1 MDDIIPPSRKELEEA
16 LGLSDEILRNTEL
29 NEITLS
35 AIALKASR
43 LARLLNDFDYQQA
56 FEYEASGY
64 PSDPDGVQPNV
75 WKIAQLSGRVRL
87 SKEKDADEPTEKA
100 YLQSISALQNAIDVS
115 ESALAA
121 AKDPNVSVSSANPHQ
136 HLQQPSGNF
145 HERRIIRESLAI
157 ATKHLAERRAFIHQ
171 YVSRK
176 HYELKFSGIAEDI
189 FSRKREQVDGSI
201 GKIVPKAVQKLSAI
215 YENLRSENPEDWSN
229 AVHGCR
235 RMLQDLADA
244 ISPPADDRTVEE
256 NGKKKVVKMGP
267 DNYINRLI
275 FFIETHATS
284 ERFTSV
290 VGSHLKFIGER
301 LDSIFE
307 AAQKGS
313 HSVISSQQEADR
325 YVVYT
330 YLLVGDIL
338 SLQQA

>member
-1 MDDIIPPSRKELEEA
+1 MDDIIPPSRKALEEA

-64 PSDPDGVQPNV
+64 PSDPDGVQPDV
-75 WKIAQLSGRVRL
+75 WKIAQFSGRVHL

-115 ESALAA
+115 QSALAA

-145 HERRIIRESLAI
+145 HERRIIRESVAI

-171 YVSRK
+171 YASRK

-275 FFIETHATS
+275 FFIETHAAS

>member
-1 MDDIIPPSRKELEEA
+1 MDDIIPPSRKALEEA

-64 PSDPDGVQPNV
+64 PSDPDGVQPDV
-75 WKIAQLSGRVRL
+75 WKVAQLSGRVHL
-87 SKEKDADEPTEKA
+87 SKEKDTDEPTEKA

-115 ESALAA
+115 QSALAA

-145 HERRIIRESLAI
+145 HERRIIRESVAI

-171 YVSRK
+171 YASRK

>member
-1 MDDIIPPSRKELEEA
+1 MDDIIPPSRKALEEA

-64 PSDPDGVQPNV
+64 PSDPDGVQPDV
-75 WKIAQLSGRVRL
+75 WKVAQLSGRVHL
-87 SKEKDADEPTEKA
+87 SKEKDTDEPTEKA
-100 YLQSISALQNAIDVS
+100 CLQSISALQNAIDVS
-115 ESALAA
+115 QSALAA

-145 HERRIIRESLAI
+145 HERRIIRESVAI

-171 YVSRK
+171 YASRK

>member
-56 FEYEASGY
+56 FEYEASGC

-87 SKEKDADEPTEKA
+87 SKEKDADEPTENA

>member
-1 MDDIIPPSRKELEEA
+1 MDDIIPPSRKALEEA

-64 PSDPDGVQPNV
+64 PSDPDGVQPDV
-75 WKIAQLSGRVRL
+75 WKVAQLSGRVHL
-87 SKEKDADEPTEKA
+87 SKEKDTDEPTEKA

-115 ESALAA
+115 QSALAA

-145 HERRIIRESLAI
+145 HERRIIRESVAI

-171 YVSRK
+171 YASRK

-307 AAQKGS
+307 AAQKGI
-313 HSVISSQQEADR
+313 HSVISSQQEADSGLHPVR
-325 YVVYT
+325 LT
-330 YLLVGDIL
+330 P
-338 SLQQA
+338 A

>member
-1 MDDIIPPSRKELEEA
+1 MDDIIPPSRKALEEA

-43 LARLLNDFDYQQA
+43 LGRLLNDFDYQQA

-64 PSDPDGVQPNV
+64 PSDPDGVQPDV
-75 WKIAQLSGRVRL
+75 WKVAQLSGRVHL
-87 SKEKDADEPTEKA
+87 SKEKDTDEPTEKA

-115 ESALAA
+115 QSALAA

-145 HERRIIRESLAI
+145 HERRIIRESVAI

-171 YVSRK
+171 YASRK